1 MKRSFFSTLAG
12 SFASILAL
20 TFVSLICGCGNNGET
35 SETSPVPTDTSALSA
50 ASVQGAAES
59 IPDSLEDGD
68 DLEFKC
74 IDGVTFSLS
83 DLRGYVVMIDVW
95 RTDCDPCI
103 ERFGFLNELLAEHGD
118 DRFKMIGISL
128 DLPDG
133 DVLRRFV
140 DRHRL
145 PYPIVAGVGQF
156 TLSPDLLGALP
167 VTYIFDRNGKLQS
180 RIIGSYEKEVYE
192 EQIRLVSEMG

>member
-1 MKRSFFSTLAG
+1 MKRRFFWTLAG
-12 SFASILAL
+12 SSAPILAL
-20 TFVSLICGCGNNGET
+20 ILMSLMCGCGENGET
-35 SETSPVPTDTSALSA
+35 SESLPDTIDTSAASA
-50 ASVQGAAES
+50 VSVHEAAES
-59 IPDSLEDGD
+59 IPDSLKDGD
-68 DLEFKC
+68 DLEFRC

-83 DLRGYVVMIDVW
+83 DLRGYVVMVDVW

-103 ERFGFLNELLAEHGD
+103 ERFGFLTELLAEHAD
-118 DRFKMIGISL
+118 DRLKMIGVSL
-128 DLPDG
+128 DQSDG

-145 PYPIVAGVGQF
+145 PYPIVAGAGQF

-167 VTYIFDRNGKLQS
+167 VTYLFDRNGKLQS
-180 RIIGSYEKEVYE
+180 RIIGSYEKEVYK